1 MILDFNKVIEVAE
14 EISPKHVI
22 CIKSVFDTRRHR
34 MIYLDQRSL
43 GFDNVKPFAADNEA
57 YYVCCPCC
65 QQIEKVS
72 KVLFKNELKVKIQC
86 SSKKNSQRFKIGQDG
101 SSTYGFK
108 MIGYTVNLD
117 GWNV

>member
-1 MILDFNKVIEVAE
+1 MIIDFNKVIKAAE
-14 EISPKHVI
+14 EINPKHVI
-22 CIKSVFDTRRHR
+22 CIKSVFDMKKHR

-43 GFDNVKPFAADNEA
+43 GFDNVKPFAADHEA

-72 KVLFKNELKVKIQC
+72 KVSFEAGSKAKIQC
-86 SSKKNSQRFKIGQDG
+86 TSKKNSQRFMIGQDG
-101 SSTYGFK
+101 SSSYGFK

-117 GWNV
+117 GWKA